1 MTELIPP
8 SVLRFIARHLRS
20 LMDLEV
26 LMLLSSTPDK
36 HWTAAA
42 VALQLAIPG
51 TAARE
56 ALENLCR
63 QNLLDVKVGEAL
75 SYRYNP
81 GAPQLGRAVDELFTT
96 YQDARVAVTAAVA
109 DAARQRLR
117 DFADAFRVVD
127 DEDKEGN
134 DGG

>member
-1 MTELIPP
+1 VPPIPP

-26 LMLLSSTPDK
+26 LMLVSMTPEK
-36 HWTAAA
+36 RWNAAGI
-42 VALQLAIPG
+42 ALQLGIPG
-51 TAARE
+51 AAARE
-56 ALENLCR
+56 ALEHLCR
-63 QNLLDVKVGEAL
+63 QNLLDVKVGEGL
-75 SYRYNP
+75 SYRFSP
-81 GAPQLGRAVDELFTT
+81 GAPHLGRAVDELFAT

-127 DEDKEGN
+127 AEE
-134 DGG
+134 DGGDDGG